1 MERGMGAL
9 SLRETYMLFLGSSFS
24 PRELGAWLVG
34 PYRAVAPRSEDLPP
48 ESVSSA
54 RRRVLKDEDVTSVIE
69 AARKEVCIMV
79 GMLLGG
85 DEDFIDVLVA
95 AGAIEKI
102 DDCVL
107 VHDVPGLRLA
117 ERVLSLVVADYLT
130 APDSFRVCWAGA
142 EAKSDPP
149 DALPPQ
155 IDVQRT
161 A

>member
-1 MERGMGAL
+1 MSL
-9 SLRETYMLFLGSSFS
+9 SVRETYMLFLESSFS

-34 PYRAVAPRSEDLPP
+34 PYRAVAPRNDEHPP

-54 RRRVLKDEDVTSVIE
+54 RRRVLRDEDVTSVIE

-79 GMLLGG
+79 GVLLGG
-85 DEDFIDVLVA
+85 DEDFIEVLVA
-95 AGAIEKI
+95 AGAIEQI
-102 DDCVL
+102 DDYVL

-130 APDSFRVCWAGA
+130 SPDSFRVCWAGA

-149 DALPPQ
+149 EAPPQ
-155 IDVQRT
+155 IAGTPLERI